1 MYCIINSKA
10 SYSINNGKIIIWKK
24 LYYEFYRNFSDIKKN
39 PLSLSHTHKD
49 MCMCTCARFSWLPSP
64 FLKLIWKGIYETT
77 KSLPTYHCQ
86 MHRSPAFIIRF
97 LPLFLLLTRFH
108 RFSFILD
115 PQGKRNIVIYCNK
128 EKRNLRKTVESK
140 IAFFF
145 SFFSSHH

>member
-1 MYCIINSKA
+1 
-10 SYSINNGKIIIWKK
+10 
-24 LYYEFYRNFSDIKKN
+24 
-39 PLSLSHTHKD
+39 
-49 MCMCTCARFSWLPSP
+49 MCMCTRARFSWLPSP

-128 EKRNLRKTVESK
+128 EKRNLGKTVESK
-140 IAFFF
+140 IAF
-145 SFFSSHH
+145 SFFFFLHIIKECIFFPFLFPETKLHCQRIFDKIGARRRI